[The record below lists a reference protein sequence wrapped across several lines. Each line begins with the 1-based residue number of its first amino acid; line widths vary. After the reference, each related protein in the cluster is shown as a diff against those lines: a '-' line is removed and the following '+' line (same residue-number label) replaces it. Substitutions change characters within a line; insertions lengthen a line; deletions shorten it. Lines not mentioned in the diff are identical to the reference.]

1 MAKRYKIHGRVQGVG
16 FRHSTLRTA
25 VSLGIKGYVRNLY
38 DGTVEVLAEG
48 DENSMNQFVNYLKT
62 GPRMARVERVDL
74 IEQNAENKNGDF
86 HIR

>member
-25 VSLGIKGYVRNLY
+25 ISLGIKGYVKNLY

-48 DENSMNQFVNYLKT
+48 DEKSMSQFLNYLKT
-62 GPRMARVERVDL
+62 GPRMAQVEKVELR
-74 IEQNAENKNGDF
+74 EANAENKYGDF

>member
-48 DENSMNQFVNYLKT
+48 NENSMNQFVNYLKT
-62 GPRMARVERVDL
+62 GPRMARVKRVEL
-74 IEQNAENKNGDF
+74 IEQNAENKYGDF

>member
-62 GPRMARVERVDL
+62 GPRMARVERVEL
-74 IEQNAENKNGDF
+74 IEQNAENKYGDF

>member
-74 IEQNAENKNGDF
+74 IEQNAENKYGDF

>member
-48 DENSMNQFVNYLKT
+48 NENSMNQFVNYLKT
-62 GPRMARVERVDL
+62 GPRMARVERVEL
-74 IEQNAENKNGDF
+74 IEQNAENKYGDF

>member
-25 VSLGIKGYVRNLY
+25 VSLGIKGYVKNLY

-48 DENSMNQFVNYLKT
+48 DEKSMNKFLNYLKT
-62 GPRMARVERVDL
+62 GPRMARVERVEL
-74 IEQNAENKNGDF
+74 IESNAENKYGDF

>member
-48 DENSMNQFVNYLKT
+48 NENSMNQFVNYLKT

-74 IEQNAENKNGDF
+74 IEQNAENKYGDF